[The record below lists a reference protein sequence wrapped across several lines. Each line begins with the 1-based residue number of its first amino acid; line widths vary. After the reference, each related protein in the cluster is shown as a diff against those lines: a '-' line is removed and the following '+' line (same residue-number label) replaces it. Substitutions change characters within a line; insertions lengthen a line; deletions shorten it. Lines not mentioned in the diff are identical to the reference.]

1 MGAEVDPGPRGVPPV
16 AGGGETDRA
25 RPGGRGRVGACALP
39 GPGPGPD
46 PEGASRPLLRS
57 RHAAPRRS
65 RRHDA
70 YATKVSG
77 SPADYFVRTPAG
89 LAINYDGYTP
99 TSRLV
104 WEVKVGFGWFFNPKK
119 ASLTAVKLAAF
130 DAQKTLGLAVAIRC
144 SYLHAWSIPDRWV
157 AGLLLSRW
165 GGVPP
170 VLSIPE

>member
-1 MGAEVDPGPRGVPPV
+1 M
-16 AGGGETDRA
+16 
-25 RPGGRGRVGACALP
+25 
-39 GPGPGPD
+39 
-46 PEGASRPLLRS
+46 LRS